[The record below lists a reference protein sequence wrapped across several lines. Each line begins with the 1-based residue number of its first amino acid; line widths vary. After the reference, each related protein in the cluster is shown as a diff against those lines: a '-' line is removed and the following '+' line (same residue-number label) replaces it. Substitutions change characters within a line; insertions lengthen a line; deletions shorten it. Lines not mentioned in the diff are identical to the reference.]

1 MLTHSEC
8 RRDKKVEQKI
18 KIIYTILCLKSVDVR
33 KVQVAI
39 LARFPREMSQTDRI
53 LSRYTLSRV
62 RVSVRPRIILYAKKP
77 QTTVARPTAVDHRS
91 AADKQLNWN
100 GLNAFS

>member
-18 KIIYTILCLKSVDVR
+18 KVIYTILCLKSVDVR
-33 KVQVAI
+33 KVKVAI

-53 LSRYTLSRV
+53 LSRYTLSRF

-77 QTTVARPTAVDHRS
+77 QTTVARPAAVDHRS

-100 GLNAFS
+100 GPNTFG